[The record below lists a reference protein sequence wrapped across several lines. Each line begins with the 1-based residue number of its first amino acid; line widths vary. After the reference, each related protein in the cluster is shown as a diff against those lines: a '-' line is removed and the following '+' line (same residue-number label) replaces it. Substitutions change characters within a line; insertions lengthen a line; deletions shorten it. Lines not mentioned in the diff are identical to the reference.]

1 MLENGTV
8 TNHSGGTISGGDIGV
23 IILDDGLGGGGSNA
37 VVSNDGTI
45 TGGAIGVRFG
55 SIGGIAGGFGE
66 LTNSFLIEATGTD
79 GVGASFKLSGVVT
92 NSGRI
97 EAAATGGIAIQA
109 GDTVTVNNLS
119 SGVITGDRRAIEAA
133 TANVNND
140 NLIEATAASGA
151 IAIQASDT
159 VTVNNSASGVIR
171 ASGVLGTAITASTVN
186 VTANAGTISGGT
198 TGINAFTVN
207 VTSNAGTISGGEFG
221 IFAEHR
227 QCDQQH
233 RHDLRWLDRHQSGQC

>member
-1 MLENGTV
+1 M
-8 TNHSGGTISGGDIGV
+8 
-23 IILDDGLGGGGSNA
+23 
-37 VVSNDGTI
+37 
-45 TGGAIGVRFG
+45 
-55 SIGGIAGGFGE
+55 
-66 LTNSFLIEATGTD
+66 TNSFLIEATGTD
-79 GVGASFKLSGVVT
+79 GVGASFKRSGVVT

-109 GDTVTVNNLS
+109 ADTVTVNNLS

-159 VTVNNSASGVIR
+159 VTVNNSTSGVIR
-171 ASGVLGTAITASTVN
+171 ASGVLGTAITADTVN

-221 IFAEHR
+221 IFADTVNVTSNTGTISGGLIGIRAGNADITNFNLITGARRVSSPILSRWRIRAPSRR
-227 QCDQQH
+227 QA
-233 RHDLRWLDRHQSGQC
+233 RTGLASLPTMLPP